1 MVFLRAGVITQWIK
15 LHSHEHLSLCF
26 QNKNSM
32 YMEASA
38 SNPSANRHIPG
49 PHWLAR
55 LAGRANPGS
64 LKNHVPKI
72 R

>member
-1 MVFLRAGVITQWIK
+1 
-15 LHSHEHLSLCF
+15 
-26 QNKNSM
+26 
-32 YMEASA
+32 MEASA